1 MENLIQFILG
11 SEAAFTPRAI
21 VGIMVFALIL
31 EALLG
36 VVGKIVGGFH
46 SWRD

>member
-1 MENLIQFILG
+1 MENLINFILG
-11 SEAAFTPRAI
+11 TEASFSPRAI

-36 VVGKIVGGFH
+36 VVGKIVGGFQA
-46 SWRD
+46 WRD

>member
-1 MENLIQFILG
+1 MEDLIYFILG
-11 SEAAFTPRAI
+11 SDPGFTPRAI
-21 VGIMVFALIL
+21 VGLMVFAMIL

-36 VVGKIVGGFH
+36 VVGKIVGGFQ